1 MHSDAGDVKFE
12 CDGRFSAPT
21 SDCESGRCASDLLL
35 FLAGSIRSGLISGTF
50 HSFCRCRWSVEADG
64 SVVIHWGD
72 AGRHTL
78 RQRSQRGRAVGAQR
92 GSVLD
97 GQRDRD
103 GDQCSVRRSPVF
115 STI

>member
-1 MHSDAGDVKFE
+1 
-12 CDGRFSAPT
+12 
-21 SDCESGRCASDLLL
+21 
-35 FLAGSIRSGLISGTF
+35 
-50 HSFCRCRWSVEADG
+50 VEADG

-103 GDQCSVRRSPVF
+103 GDQCSVRRSPIF
-115 STI
+115 GTI